1 MARRRKGDP
10 VSGWIVLDK
19 PIDLG
24 STQAV
29 SRVRRAFNAQKA
41 GHAGTLDPLATGILP
56 IALGEATKTVPF
68 LMDADKTYRFTLAW
82 GATTATYDGEGEVI
96 ARSDVRPA
104 PDAAAAA
111 LTRFVGEIQ
120 QVPPA
125 YSAIKVDGERAY
137 DLARE
142 GIEVELKARTVII
155 HSAAVVAAPDEGHV
169 EIEIHCGKGTYVRA
183 LARDL
188 ALALG
193 ACGHVSALR
202 RLRVGVFDEA
212 RAITLEKLDDLCH
225 TDRRSEVL
233 LPVETA
239 LDDIP
244 VLAVTAEDAFRLSQ
258 GRPIVLLPRQV
269 ETLRTRLASPTG
281 QGFASR
287 TVLATHGGA
296 AVSICEMRAGQ
307 LSPTRVFNL

>member
-1 MARRRKGDP
+1 MARRRKGEP

-19 PIDLG
+19 PADLG

-29 SRVRRAFNAQKA
+29 GRVRRAFRAQKG
-41 GHAGTLDPLATGILP
+41 GHAGTLDPLATGVLP

-68 LMDADKTYRFTLAW
+68 LMDADKAYRFTVEW
-82 GATTATYDGEGEVI
+82 GTETASFDREGAVTAT
-96 ARSDVRPA
+96 SDVRPA
-104 PDAAAAA
+104 PEAVAEA
-111 LTRFVGEIQ
+111 LTAFVGEID

-125 YSAIKVDGERAY
+125 FSAIKIAGERAY

-142 GIEVELKARTVII
+142 GVAVDLAPRKVTIHEARL
-155 HSAAVVAAPDEGHV
+155 AGAPDADHA
-169 EIEIHCGKGTYVRA
+169 EIEIVCGKGTYVRA

-188 ALALG
+188 AAALG
-193 ACGHVSALR
+193 ARAHVSALR
-202 RLRVGVFDEA
+202 RTRVGPFSDD
-212 RAITLEKLDDLCH
+212 RAITLEFVEELC
-225 TDRRSEVL
+225 DRDAGSEVL

-244 VLAVTAEDAFRLSQ
+244 ALAVTAEDAFRLSQ

-269 ETLRTRLASPTG
+269 ETLKARLSSPTG
-281 QGFASR
+281 AGYASR
-287 TVLATHGGA
+287 TVLATHGGS

-307 LSPTRVFNL
+307 LRPTRVFNL